1 MLLNPP
7 RLKWPPDGERDKEGN
22 ALPERFV
29 VTSNP
34 HIATTQTTE
43 RIMREV
49 MLALLPASA
58 AAVYFFGW
66 RVLAVIAVSMVAA
79 VCTEAIIQKA
89 LKQKTTIMD
98 GSAALTGLLLAL
110 TLPPTVPLWIP
121 ALGAIFA
128 IAIAKQVFGGLGS
141 NPFNPALIGRAFL
154 TASWPK
160 LMSTWKWPHAAQS
173 LVQQLSASDAVSAAS
188 DVISSATPLELAKS
202 MEVQVPLEPLFW
214 GNIAGSLGE
223 VSAMALLA
231 GGLYLIIRR
240 IIDWRIP
247 VAYLGTVA
255 VIALISR
262 QDPLFHLL
270 AGGLL
275 LGAFFMA
282 TDYVTSPITRKGR
295 VIFAIGA
302 GLLTILF
309 RRYGANSEGVCYSIL
324 IMNAFAPTID
334 RLTVPRIFGE
344 VKGRA

>member
-1 MLLNPP
+1 
-7 RLKWPPDGERDKEGN
+7 
-22 ALPERFV
+22 LPERFI

-49 MLALLPASA
+49 IFALLPATV

-66 RVLAVIAVSMVAA
+66 RVLAVIVISMAAAIGTEALLQLALREQIRIKDCSAA
-79 VCTEAIIQKA
+79 V
-89 LKQKTTIMD
+89 
-98 GSAALTGLLLAL
+98 TGLLLAL

-121 ALGAIFA
+121 ACGSIFA
-128 IAIAKQVFGGLGS
+128 IAIAKQVFGGLGT

-154 TASWPK
+154 TAAWPS
-160 LMSTWKWPHAAQS
+160 LLNVWKWPHAAQS
-173 LVQQLSASDAVSAAS
+173 VVQQLAASDAVSLATEA
-188 DVISSATPLELAKS
+188 ISSATPLQLAKS
-202 MEVQVPLEPLFW
+202 MGAQVPLEPMLW

-223 VSAMALLA
+223 TSAIALLA

-255 VIALISR
+255 VFALIFK

-282 TDYVTSPITRKGR
+282 TDYVTSPVTRKGR
-295 VIFAIGA
+295 AIFGIAA
-302 GLLTILF
+302 GVLTMLF
-309 RRYGANSEGVCYSIL
+309 RRFGANPEGVCYSIL
-324 IMNAFAPTID
+324 IMNAFSPMID

-344 VKGRA
+344 VKRHA

>member
-1 MLLNPP
+1 M
-7 RLKWPPDGERDKEGN
+7 
-22 ALPERFV
+22 PERFI
-29 VTSNP
+29 VTSGP

-66 RVLAVIAVSMVAA
+66 RVLAVISISMVAA
-79 VCTEAIIQKA
+79 VGTEAIIQKA

-98 GSAALTGLLLAL
+98 CSAALTGLLLAL
-110 TLPPTVPLWIP
+110 TLPPMIPLWIP
-121 ALGAIFA
+121 ALGSIFA

-154 TASWPK
+154 TASWPA
-160 LMSTWKWPHAAQS
+160 LMTTWKWPHAAWS
-173 LVQQLSASDAVSAAS
+173 LVQQLSSGDAVSAAS
-188 DVISSATPLELAKS
+188 DVIGSATPLALAKY
-202 MEVQVPLEPLFW
+202 MEIQVPLEPLFW

-223 VSAMALLA
+223 TSAIALLA
-231 GGLYLIIRR
+231 GGLYLIIRK

-255 VIALISR
+255 VIALVYK
-262 QDPLFHLL
+262 QDPFFHLL

-282 TDYVTSPITRKGR
+282 TDYVTSPVTRKGR
-295 VIFAIGA
+295 VIFGIGA
-302 GLLTILF
+302 GLLTILI
-309 RRYGANSEGVCYSIL
+309 RRFGGYPEGVCYSIL

>member
-1 MLLNPP
+1 M
-7 RLKWPPDGERDKEGN
+7 
-22 ALPERFV
+22 PERFI
-29 VTSNP
+29 VTSGP

-66 RVLAVIAVSMVAA
+66 RVLAVISISMVAA
-79 VCTEAIIQKA
+79 VGTEAIIQKA

-98 GSAALTGLLLAL
+98 CSAALTGLLLAL
-110 TLPPTVPLWIP
+110 TLPPMVPLWIP
-121 ALGAIFA
+121 ALGSIFA

-154 TASWPK
+154 TASWPA
-160 LMSTWKWPHAAQS
+160 LMTTWKWPHAAWS
-173 LVQQLSASDAVSAAS
+173 LVQQLSSGDAVSAAS
-188 DVISSATPLELAKS
+188 DIIGSATPLALAKY
-202 MEVQVPLEPLFW
+202 MEIQVPLEPLFW

-223 VSAMALLA
+223 TSAIALLA
-231 GGLYLIIRR
+231 GGLYLIIRK

-255 VIALISR
+255 VIALVYK
-262 QDPLFHLL
+262 QDPFFHLL

-282 TDYVTSPITRKGR
+282 TDYVTSPVTRKGR
-295 VIFAIGA
+295 VIFGIGA
-302 GLLTILF
+302 GLLTILI
-309 RRYGANSEGVCYSIL
+309 RRFGGYPEGVCYSIL